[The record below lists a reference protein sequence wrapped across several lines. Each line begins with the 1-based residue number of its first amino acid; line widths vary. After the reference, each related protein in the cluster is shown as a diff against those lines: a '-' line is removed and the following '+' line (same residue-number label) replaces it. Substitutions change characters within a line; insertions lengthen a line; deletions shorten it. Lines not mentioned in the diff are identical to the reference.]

1 MPLAIYY
8 SATQPTTYQTQRQLI
23 AGGAWA
29 NDTTQP
35 ASGVVTVSALTYNG
49 TTPGVSYATNHGLT
63 LLTTGAWMYRLVP
76 TYADGSTGLPTLPIL
91 PGDQAD
97 YECVVTGKLDEQ
109 WATGTTNRR
118 VEMRLL
124 APTNGGNQTYLT
136 RNYESSIDVD
146 GSWQIPGIPLD
157 RPSVWLFPD
166 GSRLPRQTPAESADF
181 TSLQASTDDD
191 PLTITIYRGAT
202 FRWAIVYADANGPVD
217 LTGYSARMVGRLSA
231 TAETSVF
238 DWRTDS
244 GEITI
249 DGPSGEISVDVS
261 ALDTGALSWSGAAV
275 WDIVLTSGAVV
286 ERVDGGTAELLEVIS
301 A

>member
-8 SATQPTTYQTQRQLI
+8 TNPQPTTYQVQRQPL
-23 AGGAWA
+23 AGGAWV

-35 ASGVVTVSALTYNG
+35 AAGVVTVSDLTYNG
-49 TTPGVSYATNHGLT
+49 TTVGVSYATNHGLT
-63 LLTTGAWMYRLVP
+63 LLTTGAWLYRLVP
-76 TYADGSTGLPTLPIL
+76 TYSDGTTGLPTLPIL

-97 YECVVTGKLDEQ
+97 YECVVSGKLDEQ
-109 WATGTTNRR
+109 WATGTTNRK

-124 APTNGGNQTYLT
+124 APTNGGMQTYLT
-136 RNYESSIDVD
+136 RSYESSIAAD
-146 GSWQIPGIPLD
+146 GSWQISGVPLD

-166 GSRLPRQTPAESADF
+166 GSRLHRQTPAEDADF
-181 TSLQASTDDD
+181 TELQASADDD
-191 PLTITIYRGAT
+191 PLTLTIYRGAT
-202 FRWAIVYADANGPVD
+202 FRWSVVYADASGPVD

-231 TAETSVF
+231 TADDSVF
-238 DWRTDS
+238 DWGTSS

-249 DGPSGEISVDVS
+249 DGPSGAISVEVS
-261 ALDTGALSWSGAAV
+261 SSDTGDLSWSGAAV
-275 WDIVLTSGAVV
+275 WDIVLTSGAIV